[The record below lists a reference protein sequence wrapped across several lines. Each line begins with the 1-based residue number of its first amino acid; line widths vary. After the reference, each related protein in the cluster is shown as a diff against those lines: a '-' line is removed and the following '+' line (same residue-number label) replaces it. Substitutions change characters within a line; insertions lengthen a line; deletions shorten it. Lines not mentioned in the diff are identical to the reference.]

1 MEAKEIRK
9 KFLQFFEKRGHAV
22 VPSSSLIPDDP
33 SVLLT
38 TAGMQQFKKYYTG
51 EADATKDFGTL
62 NTASV
67 QKSFRTSDIDEV
79 GDESHLTFFEMLG
92 NFSFGGYFKKEAIE
106 YAYDFITK
114 EMGLEISYV
123 TIFEGKD
130 DIGVPKDEVSKKIWQ
145 SLAPELVVKEEGM
158 EDVFWGPT
166 GTSGPCG
173 PTTEIYCKNAE
184 GKDIEVWNLVFNEFF
199 FSGSREELLS
209 GNSGKK
215 LEKLRTP
222 GVDTGMG
229 FERLVMIAQKKK
241 NIFETD
247 LFLEPFLLFLMG
259 NNQRGGRII
268 ADHMRAIIFLLADGV
283 RSSNKGAGYILRRLM
298 RRAIVQTQ
306 LLGFSQNSLLDRVPF
321 VIKKYGVFSDYFN
334 MPEREAII
342 KSEFGAEMEKFGRT
356 LKTGIREFF
365 NKFPEMNVQRIIPG
379 RSLEVHIVKRISGDD
394 AFYFHQSFGL
404 TLDIIKDL
412 ARKGGH
418 IVEVDDSEFEIAREK
433 HREISRAGQEKKFG
447 GHGLVLNTGELKAAN
462 EEEVKIVTRLH
473 TATHLLNAALRKVLG
488 QDVRQD
494 GSDITAERTRF
505 DFTFPRKLTPEELK
519 NIEDAVHDAIQ
530 KNLTVKR
537 EEMDYKKAIQSGALH
552 FFKEKYPRRVSIYTA
567 YDPKTGE
574 ELSKEFCGGP
584 HVEHTGEIG
593 RFKIIKEESSS
604 AGVRRIRA
612 TVE

>member
-1 MEAKEIRK
+1 
-9 KFLQFFEKRGHAV
+9 
-22 VPSSSLIPDDP
+22 
-33 SVLLT
+33 
-38 TAGMQQFKKYYTG
+38 
-51 EADATKDFGTL
+51 
-62 NTASV
+62 
-67 QKSFRTSDIDEV
+67 
-79 GDESHLTFFEMLG
+79 
-92 NFSFGGYFKKEAIE
+92 
-106 YAYDFITK
+106 
-114 EMGLEISYV
+114 
-123 TIFEGKD
+123 
-130 DIGVPKDEVSKKIWQ
+130 
-145 SLAPELVVKEEGM
+145 
-158 EDVFWGPT
+158 
-166 GTSGPCG
+166 
-173 PTTEIYCKNAE
+173 
-184 GKDIEVWNLVFNEFF
+184 
-199 FSGSREELLS
+199 
-209 GNSGKK
+209 
-215 LEKLRTP
+215 
-222 GVDTGMG
+222 
-229 FERLVMIAQKKK
+229 
-241 NIFETD
+241 
-247 LFLEPFLLFLMG
+247 
-259 NNQRGGRII
+259 
-268 ADHMRAIIFLLADGV
+268 
-283 RSSNKGAGYILRRLM
+283 
-298 RRAIVQTQ
+298 
-306 LLGFSQNSLLDRVPF
+306 LDRVPF